1 MLKVLIVDD
10 SPFMRVR
17 INLFLDSEPGIKVVG
32 IARDGYEAIEKTK
45 HLKPD
50 VITMDYEM
58 PEMSGL
64 EAVEHIM
71 SECPTPIIMVSSFTY
86 DGAETTIKAL
96 RKGAV
101 DYLHKEELTKEDL
114 ISKIYL
120 AKDAKLEPLPLTD
133 ENLAD
138 MDNRRFSVVGIGIST
153 GGPRALSSLLPKI
166 SPKISASIVIAQHM
180 PASFT
185 ASLAERLNKDSAI
198 TVKEAEHGELLRPAY
213 AYICPGGMHM
223 YIEKNSTIS
232 LFSKDRFSS
241 VYKYTPSVDLL
252 FTSLSKS
259 HRDQAMAIIMTGM
272 GSDGAEGAK
281 EAKDAGAYIMAQSED
296 SCTIYGMPRVVVEKN
311 LHDDIIHLDNIAKR
325 INSLCT
331 GSVPPPIPKITL

>member
-86 DGAETTIKAL
+86 DGAEITIEAL

-101 DYLHKEELTKEDL
+101 DYLHKEELTKKTYKQDL
-114 ISKIYL
+114 SCQGRQ
-120 AKDAKLEPLPLTD
+120 A
-133 ENLAD
+133 
-138 MDNRRFSVVGIGIST
+138 R
-153 GGPRALSSLLPKI
+153 
-166 SPKISASIVIAQHM
+166 
-180 PASFT
+180 
-185 ASLAERLNKDSAI
+185 
-198 TVKEAEHGELLRPAY
+198 
-213 AYICPGGMHM
+213 
-223 YIEKNSTIS
+223 
-232 LFSKDRFSS
+232 
-241 VYKYTPSVDLL
+241 TPS
-252 FTSLSKS
+252 
-259 HRDQAMAIIMTGM
+259 
-272 GSDGAEGAK
+272 
-281 EAKDAGAYIMAQSED
+281 
-296 SCTIYGMPRVVVEKN
+296 
-311 LHDDIIHLDNIAKR
+311 LDR
-325 INSLCT
+325 
-331 GSVPPPIPKITL
+331 